1 MSTASKTVLM
11 VAGEFPPMKTIGR
24 IRSAKF
30 AQHLTELGWKVVVLT
45 VESNE
50 DSPVYDASLETEIAA
65 GVEVFRAPNPN
76 LETLAI
82 NWIKRLLGR
91 SIPSADTNRSRA
103 AAAPA
108 SSQPSIAPFRIIE
121 LPLRFFKYVIKHW
134 INIPDDYLPWS
145 RKAYR
150 LALKICA
157 ERRIDVVYT
166 SLPPFSAAFIGYRI
180 KKRLGI
186 PWVVDYRDL
195 WYRDVLRE
203 WIGPVRQRLE
213 LALERHLLKQA
224 DIIITVSAQKTAY
237 LKQMVPDTKACW
249 ETLTNGYDP
258 EIYEPLLTEPRKIDD
273 VIDFTFTGRLF
284 KNRRGYAFAEAL
296 GQLVEAE
303 PALKER
309 VLVHILG
316 GVSPE
321 IRDRYREILTKY
333 GINQM
338 FEFAGD
344 VSYQEAMRAQVHTDY
359 LLLIVDT
366 GATSDGVIPGKLFEY
381 VAARRPI
388 FALTD
393 PGATKEIIEQ
403 AGIGRVVPAESVAEC
418 KAALR
423 SILTSEVPRRLTR
436 NEAYL
441 SQFERKSISLRLARI
456 FDSIATPN
464 ISDSTG
470 DALRSIPSE

>member
-1 MSTASKTVLM
+1 
-11 VAGEFPPMKTIGR
+11 
-24 IRSAKF
+24 
-30 AQHLTELGWKVVVLT
+30 
-45 VESNE
+45 
-50 DSPVYDASLETEIAA
+50 
-65 GVEVFRAPNPN
+65 
-76 LETLAI
+76 
-82 NWIKRLLGR
+82 
-91 SIPSADTNRSRA
+91 
-103 AAAPA
+103 
-108 SSQPSIAPFRIIE
+108 
-121 LPLRFFKYVIKHW
+121 
-134 INIPDDYLPWS
+134 
-145 RKAYR
+145 
-150 LALKICA
+150 
-157 ERRIDVVYT
+157 
-166 SLPPFSAAFIGYRI
+166 
-180 KKRLGI
+180 
-186 PWVVDYRDL
+186 
-195 WYRDVLRE
+195 
-203 WIGPVRQRLE
+203 
-213 LALERHLLKQA
+213 
-224 DIIITVSAQKTAY
+224 
-237 LKQMVPDTKACW
+237 DTKACW

-303 PALKER
+303 PALKDR